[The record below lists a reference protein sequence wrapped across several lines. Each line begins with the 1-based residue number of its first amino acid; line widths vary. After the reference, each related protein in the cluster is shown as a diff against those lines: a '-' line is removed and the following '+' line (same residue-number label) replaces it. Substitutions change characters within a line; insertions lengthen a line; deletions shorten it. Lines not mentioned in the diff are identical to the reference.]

1 MIQTNFISVVCY
13 NKTFSCIIFLK
24 QNKTRYPFSGCEIV
38 AVLKRALH
46 HPCSFSFGSEAMV
59 QVKAP
64 FKIRT

>member
-1 MIQTNFISVVCY
+1 MRIWI
-13 NKTFSCIIFLK
+13 LK

-38 AVLKRALH
+38 AVLKRTLH
-46 HPCSFSFGSEAMV
+46 HPCSFSFGSDAMV